1 MHVVTLSLAIALAAC
16 VLLLVAF
23 GLFTKHMDH

>member
-1 MHVVTLSLAIALAAC
+1 MHVVTLSLVIALATC

-23 GLFTKHMDH
+23 GLFTKHMGQ